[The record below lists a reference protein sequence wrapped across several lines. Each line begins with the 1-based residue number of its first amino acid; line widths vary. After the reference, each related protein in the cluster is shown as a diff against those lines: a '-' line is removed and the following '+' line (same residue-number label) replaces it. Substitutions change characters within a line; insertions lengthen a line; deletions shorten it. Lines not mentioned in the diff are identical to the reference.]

1 MNTEQDN
8 LPLFTISIAAKLLGS
23 HPRTLMTYEKEELVV
38 PHRTQGKRRL
48 YSQKD
53 LQSIAFLKFLTQKKG
68 VNLAGVKLILEA
80 IKKAQEY
87 NLDLKKTLF
96 PEFKTPK
103 LV

>member
-1 MNTEQDN
+1 MNTEQDK
-8 LPLFTISIAAKLLGS
+8 LPLFTISVAAKLIGC
-23 HPRTLMTYEKEELVV
+23 HPRTLMTYEREGLII

-48 YSQKD
+48 YSKMD
-53 LQSIAFLKFLTQKKG
+53 LKSIAFLKFLTREKG
-68 VNLAGVKLILEA
+68 INLSGAKFILEA

-87 NLDLKKTLF
+87 NLNLKKTLF